1 MNSAVISTWV
11 NRLQALTRPLVLPT
25 FEADKEQY
33 IADFADGMGDRRP
46 LDAPLLARLLNASS
60 QHFHTSPAD
69 EAATA
74 LMRAVG
80 RQDTHAVQGLI
91 RQPVSTIP
99 MPLVA
104 VASIATLEA
113 HTEQELASVHA
124 LASMALHG
132 SHHSALRARLL
143 GAARWLIDEIQP
155 DNATHRPWAVHA
167 FVYAAAT
174 LDATQS
180 VDAEMYAQT
189 LVHNAVVAAS
199 SSSGEIDRFSLLL
212 LRDAEICLAGLI

>member
-1 MNSAVISTWV
+1 MNAAVISTWV

-25 FEADKEQY
+25 VEADNERY

-46 LDAPLLARLLNASS
+46 FDAPLLARLLRASPRYFQS
-60 QHFHTSPAD
+60 SPDDDAS
-69 EAATA
+69 TA
-74 LMRAVG
+74 LMKAVG
-80 RQDTHAVQGLI
+80 RLDTHAVQGLI
-91 RQPVSTIP
+91 RQPDTTIP

-104 VASIATLEA
+104 EASIAALEA
-113 HTEQELASVHA
+113 QTEQELAAVHA

-132 SHHSALRARLL
+132 SHHTALRARLL

-199 SSSGEIDRFSLLL
+199 STSGEIDRFSLIL
-212 LRDAEICLAGLI
+212 LRDAEICLAGLV